1 VHLAAAIDTRMFH
14 EATQKDKALY
24 NRLVP
29 KKNGVRKF
37 APIFLRR
44 LKKLGIDKTDP
55 DELTDEEINRFAR
68 LDIDP
73 DTITWRR
80 VLDVNDRHLRKV
92 TIGQAPTEKG
102 LSRETGF
109 DISVASECM
118 AVLALSDSLG
128 DMRER

>member
-1 VHLAAAIDTRMFH
+1 M
-14 EATQKDKALY
+14 
-24 NRLVP
+24 
-29 KKNGVRKF
+29 
-37 APIFLRR
+37 LRR
-44 LKKLGIDKTDP
+44 LKKLGIEKTDP
-55 DELTDEEINRFAR
+55 ETFTDEEINRFAR

-80 VLDVNDRHLRKV
+80 VLDVNDRHLRQI

-102 LSRETGF
+102 HSRVTGF

-118 AVLALSDSLG
+118 AVLALSNSLE

>member
-1 VHLAAAIDTRMFH
+1 MFH

-37 APIFLRR
+37 APVMFRR
-44 LKKLGIDKTDP
+44 LKKLGIDKTNP
-55 DELTDEEINRFAR
+55 DDLTDEEITKFAR

-80 VLDVNDRHLRKV
+80 VLDVNDRHLRQI

-102 LSRETGF
+102 HSRVTGF

-118 AVLALSDSLG
+118 AVLALSNDLA